1 VQKKILK
8 KQEKKRLKRKPN
20 RLFLFDIST
29 YILYTRCE
37 GSDSMKKGFTL
48 VELLAVIVILAIVAL
63 IAVPVIY
70 DQVEK
75 SKIGAAESSCYALE
89 QSATNF
95 YTLSLTKNKEADE
108 YLFECNGGVCVSPY
122 GPLELRGKIP
132 TAGKFK
138 IKSDGTLEIVEN
150 LIIDGYSCRL
160 KDKNFI
166 CE

>member
-1 VQKKILK
+1 
-8 KQEKKRLKRKPN
+8 
-20 RLFLFDIST
+20 
-29 YILYTRCE
+29 
-37 GSDSMKKGFTL
+37 MKKGFTL

-70 DQVEK
+70 EQVNK
-75 SKIGAAESSCYALE
+75 SKRGAAESSCYALE

-95 YTLSLTKNKEADE
+95 FTLSLAQNKEAVE

-132 TAGKFK
+132 SSGKFK
-138 IKSDGTLEIVEN
+138 IKSDGTLEIVEE
-150 LIIDGYSCRL
+150 LIIDGFSCRL
-160 KDKNFI
+160 EGKNFI